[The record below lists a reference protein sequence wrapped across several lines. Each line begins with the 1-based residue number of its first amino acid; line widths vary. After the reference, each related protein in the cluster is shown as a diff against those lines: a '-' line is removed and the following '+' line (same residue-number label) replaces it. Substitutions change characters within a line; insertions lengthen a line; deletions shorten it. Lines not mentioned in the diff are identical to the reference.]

1 MQELS
6 PKRTITSLELVNE
19 INLFR
24 NEEGNRSEL
33 KHYDLLKIIRD
44 EFEEEIGVGK
54 ISATPYTHP
63 QNGQTYEMFEFTKS
77 QATQVLVRESK
88 FVRKAIIAKLERLE
102 SQSQQVALPS
112 KKELALMVVEA
123 EEKIEKLEAE
133 KRYLAPRAELADKV
147 LSSVDAHTTSII
159 AKELGWSAKKLN
171 QELHK
176 KGVQYK
182 QDKTWVLYAKYQDKN
197 YTETRTHQYFDRR
210 GVSHTEILTV
220 WTEKGRAFIHSLFN
234 PRLSFSMVNRAIATA

>member
-6 PKRTITSLELVNE
+6 PQKTITSLELVNE

-33 KHYDLLKIIRD
+33 RHADLLRIIED
-44 EFEEEIGVGK
+44 EFEDEIGERK
-54 ISATPYTHP
+54 ISLTSYTDKSNR
-63 QNGQTYEMFEFTKS
+63 QSKSYELTKS

-102 SQSQQVALPS
+102 SQPQQVALPS

-133 KRYLAPRAELADKV
+133 KRYLAPRAELAERV
-147 LSSVDAHTTSII
+147 LSSVDTHTTGII